1 MLNWLRSLY
10 GDWMQGPR
18 TVPETGPG
26 SDPSPP
32 SEEPVGGTSA
42 EESGRD
48 RGAGDADPGA
58 GDADPGSWGGPT
70 SLRVILDEER
80 VSKQA
85 VRIELGLEPRE
96 FLAELVRHTGGRMW
110 QTDIVE
116 TTGWSKSTVSR
127 YLSSLESGD
136 TVERIRIGRRKLVAV
151 PGQMPDCVPDTG
163 SSPAEPPA
171 MDRSAATGEPI

>member
-1 MLNWLRSLY
+1 MLNRLRSLC
-10 GDWMQGPR
+10 GDWKRDPR
-18 TVPETGPG
+18 TESERG
-26 SDPSPP
+26 PSPS
-32 SEEPVGGTSA
+32 SEEPDDGTNA
-42 EESGRD
+42 EERGPDRGTRDAD
-48 RGAGDADPGA
+48 RGAGDG
-58 GDADPGSWGGPT
+58 T
-70 SLRVILDEER
+70 TQLRVILEEER

-96 FLAELVRHTGGRMW
+96 FLAELVRRAGGRMW

-127 YLSSLESGD
+127 YLSSLESSD

-163 SSPAEPPA
+163 NSPTESPTA
-171 MDRSAATGEPI
+171 DRSAGTGEPI